1 MLTSVCC
8 ATDFGGLRSRIR
20 SSGSG
25 NEAHQHASTPHA
37 VLALRNERPAAA
49 SLQAQVQRNSHNG
62 RGKSR
67 AVAEACEPVHD
78 LGTAQP
84 SAAVEDSPSSFAPL
98 QASTAAAATTPPRPQ
113 LQSFGFK
120 QAHPL
125 HGAHADRTPQA
136 ASSATS
142 VLMRSVT
149 NKLPNAHESCAMP
162 PKSDIELLD
171 VDKMDRPVTATA
183 RARAPP
189 PLPGS
194 FSSPQ
199 FLYTVSLCLCRRLR
213 LAREHSRVR
222 HICEV
227 T

>member
-1 MLTSVCC
+1 MLTSVYCG
-8 ATDFGGLRSRIR
+8 TDFGGLRSRIR

-25 NEAHQHASTPHA
+25 NEAHQHASTPQV
-37 VLALRNERPAAA
+37 VLALRSERPAAA

-67 AVAEACEPVHD
+67 AVAESSEPVHD

-84 SAAVEDSPSSFAPL
+84 SAAVEGSPLSSAPL

-120 QAHPL
+120 QAHAL

-171 VDKMDRPVTATA
+171 VDKMDRPLTATA

-189 PLPGS
+189 PLPGD
-194 FSSPQ
+194 FISPQ
-199 FLYTVSLCLCRRLR
+199 VLCNISLCLCRLLR
-213 LAREHSRVR
+213 VAREHSKE
-222 HICEV
+222 HYICDLA
-227 T
+227 